1 MTIRHDIAA
10 PKSPVAQAYEAS
22 AKLST
27 VDELIRTRAAELGD
41 ATLIGSPVSEVAN
54 FYEHS
59 ARSVD
64 KYADAAVVKLR
75 ELGLEPV
82 VSTQLPWSLVDV

>member
-1 MTIRHDIAA
+1 MTIRHDIAS
-10 PKSPVAQAYEAS
+10 PKPPVAQAYEAS
-22 AKLST
+22 AKLFT

-41 ATLIGSPVSEVAN
+41 SSLIGCPVYGVAD
-54 FYEHS
+54 FEEHS

-82 VSTQLPWSLVDV
+82 VSVTQ